1 MRKAIPGGLALLAY
15 ATMLD
20 ARDPLTYSQLTRK
33 MRDFQESRLLL
44 TAVELDVFTAVGEGA
59 TAAQVAARL
68 KTNMRATETLLNGLV
83 AAGALTKQGGRFGN
97 TAEIARYLVAGSE
110 EYSRE
115 ALMHT
120 VHMWDAWST
129 LTEAVRLGTAPA
141 RPGISGDDRQWTE
154 SFIAA
159 MHSNAAQAAEA
170 LVKQVG
176 AANVRR
182 MLDVGGGSGAYSIA
196 FAQANPALQ
205 ADVLDLGAVVQ
216 IAQRHI
222 DAAGLRDRVLTR
234 VGDLTKDEFD
244 AKYDLVLLSAI
255 CHMLSPEQNQD
266 LLHRC
271 ARALLPGGRV
281 VIRDFILEEDKTVPA
296 AAAMFALH
304 MLVNT
309 PGGSTYS
316 ENEYRNWLA
325 AGRFHD
331 IRRNGDL
338 IIATR

>member
-1 MRKAIPGGLALLAY
+1 MREAMLFGLALLAS

-59 TAAQVAARL
+59 TAAQVASRL
-68 KTNMRATETLLNGLV
+68 KTNTRATETLLNGLV
-83 AAGALTKQGGRFGN
+83 SLGALTKQDGRFNN
-97 TAEIARYLVAGSE
+97 TAEIAPYLVPGSQ
-110 EYSRE
+110 EYARDS
-115 ALMHT
+115 LMHT
-120 VHMWDAWST
+120 VHMWGAWST

-141 RPGISGDDRQWTE
+141 RSGIGGDDRQWTE

-159 MHSNAAQAAEA
+159 MHRNAAQAAQA

-196 FAQANPALQ
+196 FAQANPALH
-205 ADVLDLGAVVQ
+205 ADVLDIGAVVT

-222 DAAGLRDRVLTR
+222 DAAGLRGRVLTR
-234 VGDLTKDEFD
+234 VGDLTKDEFGGE
-244 AKYDLVLLSAI
+244 YDLVLLSAI
-255 CHMLSPEQNQD
+255 CHMLSPEENQD
-266 LLHRC
+266 LLRRC

-281 VIRDFILEEDKTVPA
+281 VIRDFILEEDKTAPPG
-296 AAAMFALH
+296 AAMFALH

-316 ENEYRNWLA
+316 ENEYRSWLS

-331 IRRNGDL
+331 IRRTGDL
-338 IIATR
+338 IVATR